1 MRASGLQIF
10 LAMLRLPLIGWH
22 LGRAGTLGHMA
33 QISLLPSWMRRLCS
47 GVDRLIRSHG
57 ARRDAGS
64 ALAEALI
71 RLGPGF
77 IKFGQALS
85 TRADLIGP
93 DMALSLSLL
102 QDLSLIHI

>member
-1 MRASGLQIF
+1 MRASGWQIF

-64 ALAEALI
+64 EALGAGPQEFAKFLDGERAKWGDVI
-71 RLGPGF
+71 R
-77 IKFGQALS
+77 
-85 TRADLIGP
+85 RIG
-93 DMALSLSLL
+93 LTLE
-102 QDLSLIHI
+102 